1 MKNYNKNTTDKFLN
15 LDYLEEQ
22 VKEQNEKQDKELKKY
37 LGSLGEKDKTVER
50 LLNSYSE
57 ADLKDKE
64 KKMKNKIKEET
75 EKAAKEIRE
84 EAAKEV
90 NLYKDPLTDG
100 YKNLVKKIR

>member
-22 VKEQNEKQDKELKKY
+22 VKEQKEKQDKDFKEY
-37 LGSLGEKDKTVER
+37 LGSLGKKDKTVER
-50 LLNSYSE
+50 LLNSCSE

-75 EKAAKEIRE
+75 KKAVKEIRE

-90 NLYKDPLTDG
+90 NLYKDPLTDS
-100 YKNLVKKIR
+100 YKDLVKNIR